1 MELNGLFPNLNVM
14 WTRWSEYALVK
25 NEISGPHIDFLV
37 PAPGAASLT
46 FNCADH
52 AETLVAD
59 ALELGRQLFL
69 GKPEK
74 DRLCAAFA
82 ARHGL
87 LGLEAEKDTPF
98 DDRPEMPPFCQPL
111 NSREYGE
118 DIGLFQ
124 TSFMEL
130 YQHFL
135 STRGELDATPN
146 PQVMDVSGLIGY
158 RLTSG
163 QTPQLVWE
171 VRSMQSVLRLAY
183 AAMVTSE
190 KSGLRVCKNCGKVY
204 YNSHAKSEFCG
215 ARCRNY
221 FNVRVFRQKE
231 RNAENDTTL

>member
-1 MELNGLFPNLNVM
+1 MELNALFPNLNVM
-14 WTRWSEYALVK
+14 WTRWSEYTLVK
-25 NEISGPHIDFLV
+25 NEISGPYIDFLV
-37 PAPGAASLT
+37 PAPGAAALT

-52 AETLVAD
+52 PETLVAD

-69 GKPEK
+69 GAPEK
-74 DRLCAAFA
+74 GRLCAVFA

-98 DDRPEMPPFCQPL
+98 DDRPEMPPFCKPL

-135 STRGELDATPN
+135 STRGELAATPN

-221 FNVRVFRQKE
+221 FNVRVFRE
-231 RNAENDTTL
+231 REKNGSI